1 MTTGETP
8 CLPYWLIAELL
19 QLSAVLVQPDR
30 RALRPGQI
38 LLIALASGLAA
49 EELPDTERQQAGQS
63 HVLVLR
69 R

>member
-1 MTTGETP
+1 MTTGATP
-8 CLPYWLIAELL
+8 CVPRWLIAEPL

-38 LLIALASGLAA
+38 LLIALASGLVA
-49 EELPDTERQQAGQS
+49 EELSDTERQQAGQS
-63 HVLVLR
+63 HVFVFR

>member
-8 CLPYWLIAELL
+8 CVPCWLIAELL

-30 RALRPGQI
+30 RVLRSGQI
-38 LLIALASGLAA
+38 LLIALASGLVA
-49 EELPDTERQQAGQS
+49 EELSDTEHQQAGQS
-63 HVLVLR
+63 HVFVLR